1 VKVAGTLDALEP
13 PQEDVMKTIR
23 ENLFPATVLFCWMMS
38 SAYTI
43 YLVA

>member
-1 VKVAGTLDALEP
+1 
-13 PQEDVMKTIR
+13 MKTIR
-23 ENLFPATVLFCWMMS
+23 ENLFPTAVLLCWLMS

>member
-1 VKVAGTLDALEP
+1 MRA
-13 PQEDVMKTIR
+13 IR
-23 ENLFPATVLFCWMMS
+23 ENLFPVAVLLCWMMS

>member
-1 VKVAGTLDALEP
+1 
-13 PQEDVMKTIR
+13 MKTIR
-23 ENLFPATVLFCWMMS
+23 ENLFPAVVLLCWLMS

>member
-1 VKVAGTLDALEP
+1 
-13 PQEDVMKTIR
+13 MKTIR
-23 ENLFPATVLFCWMMS
+23 ENLFPVTVLLCWMMS

>member
-1 VKVAGTLDALEP
+1 MRRAFRPA
-13 PQEDVMKTIR
+13 QEAVMKTIR
-23 ENLFPATVLFCWMMS
+23 ENLYPAAVLICWMMS

>member
-1 VKVAGTLDALEP
+1 
-13 PQEDVMKTIR
+13 MNTIR
-23 ENLFPATVLFCWMMS
+23 ENLYPAVVLICWMMS

>member
-1 VKVAGTLDALEP
+1 LKLAGTLDALRP
-13 PQEDVMKTIR
+13 AQEAIMKTIR
-23 ENLFPATVLFCWMMS
+23 ENLFPAAVLFCWMMS

>member
-1 VKVAGTLDALEP
+1 
-13 PQEDVMKTIR
+13 MKTIR
-23 ENLFPATVLFCWMMS
+23 ENLFPAAVLLCWLMS